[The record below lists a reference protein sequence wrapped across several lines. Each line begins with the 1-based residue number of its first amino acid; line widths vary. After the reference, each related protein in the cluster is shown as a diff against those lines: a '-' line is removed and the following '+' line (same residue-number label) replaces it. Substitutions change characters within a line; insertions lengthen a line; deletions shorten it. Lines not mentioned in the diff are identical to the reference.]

1 MFAYFDESG
10 KFQDS
15 DFICIAGFVSDDA
28 RWNVFAEQWDRLLK
42 TYKIPAL
49 HMRHVMPLKGPFEG
63 WDREQAKKM
72 LGEFIGIIRR
82 NVFIG
87 LGVGMDTKYLRSM
100 PSDVRKQIG
109 DPQYFCFQR
118 ILRLLVKKVEKIGYK
133 SSVPITFDDTEEH
146 AVRCYRM
153 WSKLRKLHPEL
164 KQAISAITFADDE
177 IFYPLQGAD
186 LLAHQT
192 RDHQL
197 RMASGRGHSQHFE
210 NLVTPIGPETGI
222 HYDSEF
228 WNKDMLD
235 DIHAQFQRGDVLRIA

>member
-1 MFAYFDESG
+1 RGSPIQSSIHARCLAHGAKTVPTRNKMCCPFSLESMNQASRPSTPYGILALRVFVGHWRFAAVFAYFDESG
-10 KFQDS
+10 KFRDS

-42 TYKIPAL
+42 AYKIPAL

-72 LGEFIGIIRR
+72 LGEFIDIIRR

-118 ILRLLVKKVEKIGYK
+118 ILRLLVKKVEELGYK
-133 SSVPITFDDTEEH
+133 SS
-146 AVRCYRM
+146 
-153 WSKLRKLHPEL
+153 
-164 KQAISAITFADDE
+164 
-177 IFYPLQGAD
+177 
-186 LLAHQT
+186 
-192 RDHQL
+192 
-197 RMASGRGHSQHFE
+197 
-210 NLVTPIGPETGI
+210 
-222 HYDSEF
+222 
-228 WNKDMLD
+228 
-235 DIHAQFQRGDVLRIA
+235 